1 MEIREEVRAVPG
13 RGLDGDRY
21 FVGRGTFSPA
31 QPKPDYELTLIE
43 KEKIEEFAHTSNLPF
58 TGYHARRNIVTEGV
72 LLNDLAGKEFL
83 IGNVRIRGVR
93 LCEPCDYL
101 ATTSFPQT
109 LKGLVHKGGL
119 RAQILTEGLIR
130 VGDVIHT
137 FRAPIRV

>member
-1 MEIREEVRAVPG
+1 LIAKVVQILIAASPESAMELREEVRAVPG

-58 TGYHARRNIVTEGV
+58 TGYHARRNIVTERV

-83 IGNVRIRGVR
+83 IGNVRIRGIR

-101 ATTSFPQT
+101 ATT
-109 LKGLVHKGGL
+109 
-119 RAQILTEGLIR
+119 
-130 VGDVIHT
+130 
-137 FRAPIRV
+137 